1 MIYQQ
6 LEQLPQEDLESIDEL
21 CDVYASDWKSGN
33 IPKIEMIVEAAPE
46 RFKMLLALEL
56 IELDSELHRRRGE
69 LPSIEGYVSRFPHW
83 SNEIRSR
90 VGIARDNDNNASI
103 RHPLRFPGYEILGEL
118 GRGGMG
124 IVYKARHVKLGR
136 IVALKMAI
144 LGGDESRKELERFRS
159 EAEAIARLQHPNIVQ
174 IFEIG
179 EVDGIPYFT
188 MEFVEGSNLAQL
200 LSVNS
205 LSPREAAQLL
215 EQLAL
220 AVAYAHETGIIH
232 RDLKPSNVL
241 LTNVGA
247 AAPFGGSRVTT
258 ITPHFSFPTQRSS
271 TVIDQEKKETDGTI
285 TKNSLQ
291 SSTRS
296 LKAVE
301 LSWLPKLTD
310 FGLAKHLDT
319 DQSHTVSGMIMGT
332 PNYMAPEQTIGSSGN
347 VGPAADIY
355 SLGAILYESIVGR
368 PPFRGA
374 SVLETLEQVRSHE
387 PVSPVCFSLVY
398 LQISIPFASNVCKR
412 NLRNVMSLQFTW
424 PTTLLDLWREFRSRR
439 VR

>member
-144 LGGDESRKELERFRS
+144 LGGMR
-159 EAEAIARLQHPNIVQ
+159 
-174 IFEIG
+174 
-179 EVDGIPYFT
+179 
-188 MEFVEGSNLAQL
+188 VE
-200 LSVNS
+200 
-205 LSPREAAQLL
+205 
-215 EQLAL
+215 
-220 AVAYAHETGIIH
+220 
-232 RDLKPSNVL
+232 
-241 LTNVGA
+241 
-247 AAPFGGSRVTT
+247 
-258 ITPHFSFPTQRSS
+258 
-271 TVIDQEKKETDGTI
+271 
-285 TKNSLQ
+285 
-291 SSTRS
+291 
-296 LKAVE
+296 
-301 LSWLPKLTD
+301 
-310 FGLAKHLDT
+310 
-319 DQSHTVSGMIMGT
+319 
-332 PNYMAPEQTIGSSGN
+332 
-347 VGPAADIY
+347 
-355 SLGAILYESIVGR
+355 
-368 PPFRGA
+368 
-374 SVLETLEQVRSHE
+374 
-387 PVSPVCFSLVY
+387 
-398 LQISIPFASNVCKR
+398 R
-412 NLRNVMSLQFTW
+412 NLKDFVAKRKRLRDCNIPIS
-424 PTTLLDLWREFRSRR
+424 FRFSR
-439 VR
+439 